1 MSDYPPS
8 VDAVRRRLLVRLG
21 PLADQLR
28 PGFLTAVCRLSLHPG
43 AVDEIAAV
51 AESWCRAFVDD
62 PADDELAPLVELSA
76 AELYG
81 SGADAWRPA
90 ADPPA
95 ALARRLRETGARRAW
110 LCRGQALTLSDGRRL
125 VAVLTAAGLEPR
137 PYGTTN
143 RCRPAEI
150 SAGFQRGDALLWAAA
165 GDFALGGFV
174 HHPDPGE
181 LAALAAELQAPLGL
195 LYDAWK
201 RPPPDVV
208 DAPTALN
215 PAAGPGLVRGCPAPT
230 PETTDL
236 RRLFIHL
243 RQRLADLETP

>member
-8 VDAVRRRLLVRLG
+8 VDTVRRRLLGRLG
-21 PLADQLR
+21 HLADQLR
-28 PGFLTAVCRLSLHPG
+28 PGFLTGVCRLSLRPG
-43 AVDEIAAV
+43 AVDEIAAA
-51 AESWCRAFVDD
+51 AESWCRAFIED
-62 PADDELAPLVELSA
+62 PADDELTPLLELSA

-81 SGADAWRPA
+81 SGVDDWHPA

-95 ALARRLRETGARRAW
+95 ALARRLRETGARRVW
-110 LCRGQALTLSDGRRL
+110 LCRGQTLTLSDGRRL
-125 VAVLTAAGLEPR
+125 VEVLSAAGLEAR

-150 SAGFQRGDALLWAAA
+150 RAGFQRGDALLWAAA

-201 RPPPDVV
+201 HPLPGIV

-215 PAAGPGLVRGCPAPT
+215 PAAGPGLIRGCAAPP

-243 RQRLADLETP
+243 RQRLADLEMP